1 MYVFSYSI
9 SPAGMP
15 KVVAAMRSL
24 AMRGDWRISGGALAL
39 FAAVAALL
47 PAVSQA
53 QPISAE
59 VARKCKILRAKQF
72 PPRQIGNPAAGS
84 AHDSGQDKREFFR
97 RCVEN
102 GGNVAVTPPLQ

>member
-1 MYVFSYSI
+1 
-9 SPAGMP
+9 
-15 KVVAAMRSL
+15 
-24 AMRGDWRISGGALAL
+24 MRGDWRMSGGTIALLVAG
-39 FAAVAALL
+39 AAALL

-59 VARKCKILRAKQF
+59 VARKCKVLRAKQF

-84 AHDSGQDKREFFR
+84 AYGSGQDKREFFR

-102 GGNVAVTPPLQ
+102 GGNIAVTPPVR

>member
-1 MYVFSYSI
+1 
-9 SPAGMP
+9 
-15 KVVAAMRSL
+15 
-24 AMRGDWRISGGALAL
+24 MRGDRRICGGTFALLVSGA
-39 FAAVAALL
+39 AALL

-84 AHDSGQDKREFFR
+84 AYGSGQDKREFFR

-102 GGNVAVTPPLQ
+102 GGNIAVVPPLR

>member
-1 MYVFSYSI
+1 
-9 SPAGMP
+9 
-15 KVVAAMRSL
+15 MRDDS
-24 AMRGDWRISGGALAL
+24 RISGATFAL
-39 FAAVAALL
+39 FVAGAAVLL

-53 QPISAE
+53 EPISAE

-84 AHDSGQDKREFFR
+84 AYGSGQDKREFFR

-102 GGNVAVTPPLQ
+102 DGNIAVAPPR

>member
-1 MYVFSYSI
+1 MCD
-9 SPAGMP
+9 
-15 KVVAAMRSL
+15 
-24 AMRGDWRISGGALAL
+24 DWRIGGGAFAL
-39 FAAVAALL
+39 FVAGAAALL

-59 VARKCKILRAKQF
+59 VAKKCKILRAQQF

-84 AHDSGQDKREFFR
+84 AYGSGQDKRDFFR

-102 GGNVAVTPPLQ
+102 GGNIAVFPPIR